1 MTLFQNVDDNR
12 KTAVKAPVSVKVSV
26 LRMDR
31 AAPQNRQLDMWQSD
45 LLERA

>member
-26 LRMDR
+26 LGMDR
-31 AAPQNRQLDMWQSD
+31 AALQNRQLDMWQSD